1 MNVGTLYSS
10 AARTTALDNIGGNSF
25 DSTIP
30 GLLQQAIVAVGNN
43 GGGGGGG
50 STAWGSITGTLSN
63 QADLQ
68 SALNLKATLGAN
80 TFTALQQFTGTTH
93 AGLRLNN
100 LTTAERDAIAS
111 PQAGMAIWN
120 TTAARLQLHNGS
132 AWTAGMVRL
141 DGDTMTG
148 ALTIGVGT
156 LATTGLRLTQTWNGG
171 AGTTH
176 RGMDVAVTATA
187 GQFAAASTLFRVLG
201 GTAGATDRMVLT
213 EEKLAITGTEAT
225 NRVLDLT
232 SPAGTAYF
240 SVTGGGTLFFSNGAH
255 ALPSNGELRG
265 AAVGNS
271 SNFLGV
277 LYDTGSSL
285 ACIRPSTTTLQVGVG
300 AASPTAYTL
309 RGASSR
315 AGTDTNVAGA
325 SLTIAGG
332 NGTGTGGGGS
342 LIFQTA
348 PTGSTGSTANTL
360 TTRMT
365 IDNAGAIA
373 FPNTTA
379 VTTETVVSD
388 RTWPVTINGV
398 AYKVCLKV

>member
-1 MNVGTLYSS
+1 MTAVGTLYSS
-10 AARTTALDNIGGNSF
+10 TARTTALDSIGGNSF

-50 STAWGSITGTLSN
+50 STAWGTITGTLSS
-63 QADLQ
+63 QLDLQ
-68 SALNLKATLGAN
+68 AALNAKV
-80 TFTALQQFTGTTH
+80 ALTGDTMTGLLQFTGTTH

-100 LTTAERDAIAS
+100 LTTVERDAIAS
-111 PQAGMAIWN
+111 PQAGMCIWN

-176 RGMDVAVTATA
+176 RGMDVAITATA
-187 GQFAAASTLFRVLG
+187 GQFAAASTLFRILG
-201 GTAGATDRMVLT
+201 GAAGATERLSLT
-213 EEKLAITGTEAT
+213 EEKLTVTGTEAT
-225 NRVLDLT
+225 GRVLDLT
-232 SPAGTAYF
+232 SASGTAF
-240 SVTGGGTLFFSNGAH
+240 LTVTGGGNLFFNGGAY
-255 ALPSNGELRG
+255 AVSASGELRG
-265 AAVGNS
+265 AQVGNS
-271 SNFLGV
+271 SNFCGI
-277 LYDTGSSL
+277 LYDSGSAL
-285 ACIRPSTTTLQVGVG
+285 AVVRPSTTTLQIGLG

-315 AGTDTNVAGA
+315 AGTDSNVAGA
-325 SLTIAGG
+325 SFTIAGG

-348 PTGSTGSTANTL
+348 PVGSSGSTANTL

-365 IDNAGAIA
+365 IKRDGIVNLSNVPASSSGLVTGDLYHTAG
-373 FPNTTA
+373 
-379 VTTETVVSD
+379 TVMIV
-388 RTWPVTINGV
+388 
-398 AYKVCLKV
+398 L